1 MPKHEGNAHEKKVV
15 STGTARSNQSEPEKE
30 EVAAYSKKSHWL
42 VLGNGSYNRVW
53 RSAAPD
59 KSGIYRV
66 LKYPLPSNDSCV
78 TALSHNQ
85 RGVRLW
91 NEINSPS
98 RTGLPEAITSQS
110 GWIAPYI
117 ANTRP
122 ATDEETA
129 NKVVE
134 VYQATRRIVLDAAT
148 RGNVL
153 TRLDTGEVI
162 VVDVDLALNLRNSTA
177 SLNFAETLHERF
189 QSYWND
195 PDLNKNMPNTLE
207 VTRNLIFL
215 EEQLS
220 SKDIDTLASEN
231 HLTLANLK
239 SLSWLRRH
247 NKPLTQGLF
256 LELLVLN
263 QANIEISDILF
274 ESLTSNNEEKQTGKQ
289 KEKQKDKQSS
299 VYPFF
304 MHANHAAFPVNKA
317 SSPETK
323 LAC

>member
-1 MPKHEGNAHEKKVV
+1 MPKNEGNSHEKQSVP
-15 STGTARSNQSEPEKE
+15 TGGASCKQSEPEKE
-30 EVAAYSKKSHWL
+30 NVDAYEKKLQWL
-42 VLGNGSYNRVW
+42 ALGNGSYNRVW
-53 RSAAPD
+53 RSTEPD
-59 KSGIYRV
+59 RAGLYRV
-66 LKYPLPSNDSCV
+66 LKYPLLSNDSCV
-78 TALSHNQ
+78 NALSHNQ

-177 SLNFAETLHERF
+177 SLNFAENLHERF
-189 QSYWND
+189 QNYWND
-195 PDLNKNMPNTLE
+195 LDLNKNMPNTLE

-215 EEQLS
+215 EEQLPS
-220 SKDIDTLASEN
+220 RDIDVLIYEN
-231 HLTLANLK
+231 HLTLTTLK

-247 NKPLTQGLF
+247 NKPLTPGLF
-256 LELLVLN
+256 LKLSTLR
-263 QANIEISDILF
+263 QADIEISDILF
-274 ESLTSNNEEKQTGKQ
+274 ESLTSINEEKQKG
-289 KEKQKDKQSS
+289 KEKEKKSGA
-299 VYPFF
+299 YPFF
-304 MHANHAAFPVNKA
+304 MHANQAAIQNEQGN
-317 SSPETK
+317 PETK

>member
-1 MPKHEGNAHEKKVV
+1 MPKHEGKTHEKKVA
-15 STGTARSNQSEPEKE
+15 STGAAGSNPSEPEKQE
-30 EVAAYSKKSHWL
+30 GDVYSKKSQWL

-53 RSAAPD
+53 RSAMPD
-59 KSGIYRV
+59 QSGFYRV
-66 LKYPLPSNDSCV
+66 LKYPLPSSDSCV

-110 GWIAPYI
+110 GWIAPFI
-117 ANTRP
+117 ADTRP

-134 VYQATRRIVLDAAT
+134 LYKDTRRIVLDAAT

-153 TRLDTGEVI
+153 TRLDSGEVI
-162 VVDVDLALNLRNSTA
+162 VVDVDLALNLRTSTA
-177 SLNFAETLHERF
+177 SLNFAKTLHERF

-195 PDLNKNMPNTLE
+195 PDLNKSMPNTLE
-207 VTRNLIFL
+207 ITRNLVFL

-220 SKDIDTLASEN
+220 STDIDTLASEN
-231 HLTLANLK
+231 HLTLDNLK

-247 NKPLTQGLF
+247 EKPLTQELF
-256 LELLVLN
+256 LKLSVLR
-263 QANIEISDILF
+263 QADIEISDILF
-274 ESLTSNNEEKQTGKQ
+274 ESLTSNNEEKL
-289 KEKQKDKQSS
+289 KEQPKVKQSS

-304 MHANHAAFPVNKA
+304 MPANQAAHVNKA
-317 SSPETK
+317 CNPETK